1 MDVIKQFFENNYL
14 GENGAGVVV
23 LIIDIVIVLFLI
35 GLMTF
40 ELRQKIKISRLIVVA
55 LALIVLYFV
64 SLIFEMKILEGFIK
78 YIANWAIGLYIIIY
92 SSEIKT
98 FFEGKKNK
106 GIGDTIYKSKR
117 EKEVTISTIC
127 STIEYLSKRKIGAL
141 ITFERKD
148 SLEAIINNAIIINA
162 DITQEILTTI
172 FTPGTACH
180 DGGVIIRNNKIVC
193 AGAYYTLSDNY
204 EVPKNLGTR
213 HRAAL
218 GVSERFDA
226 ITIIVSEETG
236 NISIAVGGKIDLEL
250 TIGRVANILSDNLG
264 TE

>member
-40 ELRQKIKISRLIVVA
+40 ELRQKVKISRLIVVA

-64 SLIFEMKILEGFIK
+64 SLFFEMKILEGFIK

-148 SLEAIINNAIIINA
+148 SLDAIINNAIIINA